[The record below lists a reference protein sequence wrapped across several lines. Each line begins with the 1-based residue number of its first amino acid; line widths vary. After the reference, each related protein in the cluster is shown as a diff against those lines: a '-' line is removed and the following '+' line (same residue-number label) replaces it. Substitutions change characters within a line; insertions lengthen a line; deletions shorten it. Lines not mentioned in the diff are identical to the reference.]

1 VSKENDNF
9 LSTVGISVGIY
20 DDAVEGLTVMLN
32 LSENGYKTTYL
43 TMTAARAR
51 LYGEM
56 LISCADAIYEEKE
69 NGAFAQ

>member
-1 VSKENDNF
+1 MNKENDKI
-9 LSTVGISVGIY
+9 LPTAGISIGIY

-32 LSENGYKTTYL
+32 LSENGYKTTHL

-56 LISCADAIYEEKE
+56 LIACADAICEEKE

>member
-1 VSKENDNF
+1 MNKENDKI
-9 LSTVGISVGIY
+9 LPDVGISVGIY
-20 DDAVEGLTVMLN
+20 NDAVEGLCVMLN
-32 LSENGYKTTYL
+32 ISDRGYKTTHI

-56 LISCADAIYEEKE
+56 LMASADAIYEEKE